1 MNFDKIGALGQYRI
15 IDISQPVSE
24 ATACFPGDTPFSLK
38 VKVSFQSSQVLNL
51 SAITMSPHLGTHAD
65 APVHVRGTMDG
76 AHGITEES
84 IGTVALEPFV
94 GPATVIDLSPH
105 RGPIER
111 ADVEKILAERKSP
124 VSRILFKTLTKI
136 RYNVFENAY
145 AFLTPEL
152 IDMLADSGV
161 CLIGLDTPSVDH
173 IDSKTLESHHKLLER
188 KISWLENLDL
198 TAAFAK
204 DYFLMALPIKLMQA
218 EAAPVR
224 AVLLD

>member
-1 MNFDKIGALGQYRI
+1 MNLDHIEALGKYRI

-24 ATACFPGDTPFSLK
+24 TTACFPGDTPFSLK
-38 VKVSFQSSQVLNL
+38 VKVSYESSHVLNL
-51 SAITMSPHLGTHAD
+51 SAITMSPHVGTHAD

-76 AHGITEES
+76 AQGVTAES
-84 IGTVALEPFV
+84 IGTVPLEPFV

-105 RGPIER
+105 RGAIER
-111 ADVEKILAERKSP
+111 TDVEKILSERKIP
-124 VSRILFKTLTKI
+124 PSRVLFKTLTKI
-136 RYNVFENAY
+136 RYHVFENAY
-145 AFLTPEL
+145 AFLTPDL
-152 IDMLADSGV
+152 IDLLADSGV

-173 IDSKTLESHHKLLER
+173 IDSKGLESHHKLLER

-198 TAAFAK
+198 TEAYGK